1 MGPSTMPYPA
11 AMARR
16 LRAAT
21 CFAPLVLAACAGL
34 PREVPGRDDAS
45 LAAWNGQ
52 HRDAREL
59 ALQRHW
65 IGRTRGELVR
75 EMGPP
80 SLVMGMPGRR
90 WPEAFILVYRRQ
102 DPMGGCI
109 DAFVVHRTEAE
120 PIANYFCR

>member
-1 MGPSTMPYPA
+1 MPHLA

-34 PREVPGRDDAS
+34 PREEPGRADAGPAS
-45 LAAWNGQ
+45 QSGP
-52 HRDAREL
+52 HRDAREQ
-59 ALQRHW
+59 ALQRQW
-65 IGRTRGELVR
+65 IGRTRAELVR

-102 DPMGGCI
+102 DPLGGCI
-109 DAFVVHRTEAE
+109 DAFVVHRTESE